1 MKFKCV
7 QTFSLEYLQNC
18 RRMAPYE
25 ILQFLDD
32 FHQLHTGSS
41 LNLVPEES
49 KKDVNSIGELK
60 HNNTKKSGSC
70 N

>member
-18 RRMAPYE
+18 RRMTPYE

-32 FHQLHTGSS
+32 FHQLHTSSS
-41 LNLVPEES
+41 LNLISEES
-49 KKDVNSIGELK
+49 QKGVNPIRESYNGKVIENRSK
-60 HNNTKKSGSC
+60 
-70 N
+70 